1 MKKPSSPNIK
11 KNTKLLQPTKNQLFI
26 SKAKESPTSD
36 QQKDIDSEFPALGST
51 AEHGK
56 QSLDKDASVG
66 RMQNFAISFSEKLKS
81 STSNCPKE
89 YRPSRNTVPVQKTTG
104 SSTELDWRDKKSSAK
119 KNVNKSPMKDERIGN
134 TQRVESSRSFGN
146 NQEMKLSV
154 KDAVNEPQSDDNGFH
169 VVKNRKDY
177 NRERGLSDQMGQVKT
192 KSSRNLA
199 ANSNQNNNVEKQFE
213 DRLKNSKRNS
223 SKRFSE
229 NRNMGILDGAEG
241 SEGQRSTYRDHLS
254 NNRNSSDP
262 HWRKRSEK
270 RTDGK
275 EQSDVKS
282 GKRATQG
289 QVGKLDETE
298 RDCPM
303 LESGRRKQNGRP
315 VKPHVT
321 NVQTPVLQERANRNP
336 ENTKREELKIKI
348 TLGKSNVENTP
359 TADTRTKATFSYSDA
374 LKCKAKI
381 QVKLCHTVCVKLHL
395 LYMAIASTVY
405 STSAGITQYD
415 WPISVRL

>member
-26 SKAKESPTSD
+26 PKAKESPTSD

-104 SSTELDWRDKKSSAK
+104 SSTELDWRDKKNSAK

-199 ANSNQNNNVEKQFE
+199 ANFNQNNNVEKQFE

-254 NNRNSSDP
+254 
-262 HWRKRSEK
+262 
-270 RTDGK
+270 DGK

-321 NVQTPVLQERANRNP
+321 NVQTPVLQERANRNLK
-336 ENTKREELKIKI
+336 NTKREELKIKI

-359 TADTRTKATFSYSDA
+359 TTDTRTKATFSYSDA

-381 QVKLCHTVCVKLHL
+381 QVKCVKLHL
-395 LYMAIASTVY
+395 LYMAMASTVY

-415 WPISVRL
+415 WPISVRLLP

>member
-1 MKKPSSPNIK
+1 
-11 KNTKLLQPTKNQLFI
+11 
-26 SKAKESPTSD
+26 
-36 QQKDIDSEFPALGST
+36 
-51 AEHGK
+51 
-56 QSLDKDASVG
+56 
-66 RMQNFAISFSEKLKS
+66 
-81 STSNCPKE
+81 
-89 YRPSRNTVPVQKTTG
+89 
-104 SSTELDWRDKKSSAK
+104 
-119 KNVNKSPMKDERIGN
+119 MKDERIGN

-199 ANSNQNNNVEKQFE
+199 ANFNQNNNVEKQFE

-229 NRNMGILDGAEG
+229 NRNMGILDDAEG
-241 SEGQRSTYRDHLS
+241 SEGQRGTYRDHLS

-275 EQSDVKS
+275 EQS
-282 GKRATQG
+282 
-289 QVGKLDETE
+289 
-298 RDCPM
+298 DCPM

-359 TADTRTKATFSYSDA
+359 TTDTRTRATFSYSDA

-395 LYMAIASTVY
+395 LHMAMASTVY

-415 WPISVRL
+415 WPISVRLLP